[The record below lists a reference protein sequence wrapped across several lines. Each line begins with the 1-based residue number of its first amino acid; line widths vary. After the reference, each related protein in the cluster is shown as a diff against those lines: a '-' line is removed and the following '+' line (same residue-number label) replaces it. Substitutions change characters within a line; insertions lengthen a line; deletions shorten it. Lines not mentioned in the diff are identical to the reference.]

1 MSQDLTKI
9 RNFGIC
15 AHIDAGKTTVSER
28 ILFYTGRIHK
38 IGEVHDGTATMDFL
52 QEEQERGITIQS
64 AATTCPW
71 EKDGNEY
78 KLNLIDTPGHVDFT
92 IEVERSLRVLDGA
105 VAVFDGK
112 EGVEAQS
119 ETVWRQAER
128 YNVPRMCFI
137 NKMDKTG
144 ADWEF
149 SFKSILTRLGANGIP
164 IQYPIGKGNDFIGI
178 ICLVEKRA
186 FTWSEADEGEVIT
199 EIPVPA
205 DCVDAVE
212 FWHTN
217 LVEKVAELDDR
228 LTEKFL
234 TDASTITIPEIKAGL
249 RKGTIDLQ
257 CFPVLCGA
265 ALKYVGIQKVIDA
278 VIDYLP
284 NPTERAEVQGVDPR
298 DPDIKLSRPHAENAP
313 FSALVFKVVA
323 DTHGALTYIRVYSGN
338 ISKGTRVVNPANGR
352 RENVSRIYE
361 MHANTRTALDFA
373 SVGNIVA
380 VVGLKESFTGDT
392 ICDEDQQIVLERM
405 VFPEP
410 VISMSIEPNSAEDK
424 KKLGDALTQIRR
436 EDPSFRSNYNDETG
450 ETIIAGMGELHLEII
465 KNKLVRDLKVNV
477 TVGKPRVSYRE
488 TITGTAK
495 DVRGLFKK
503 QSGGRGQFGDA
514 VVTVSPITPEQ
525 AKEQEL
531 DMKDGVVFLNKI
543 SGGVIPGEF
552 IKPIEYGVRTAAAS
566 GVIGGYPLINVKV
579 ELVFGSYHDVD
590 SSQIAFEQAGSL
602 AFREACSRAGVS
614 LLEPIMK
621 LVVTTP
627 DEFFGNVSGDIASRR
642 GQITDSELR
651 NVVRIISAEVPL
663 SELFGYT
670 TSLRSMTQGRA
681 TSTME
686 PLTYRL
692 MPERL
697 KEEVL
702 KQG

>member
-71 EKDGNEY
+71 EKDGHEY

-186 FTWSEADEGEVIT
+186 FTWNEADEGEVIT

-228 LTEKFL
+228 LDWLVWSAAGHT
-234 TDASTITIPEIKAGL
+234 AMSRITVTA
-249 RKGTIDLQ
+249 D
-257 CFPVLCGA
+257 GA
-265 ALKYVGIQKVIDA
+265 AVLVHAGDSPVGWPWLEA
-278 VIDYLP
+278 
-284 NPTERAEVQGVDPR
+284 AF
-298 DPDIKLSRPHAENAP
+298 A
-313 FSALVFKVVA
+313 
-323 DTHGALTYIRVYSGN
+323 
-338 ISKGTRVVNPANGR
+338 R
-352 RENVSRIYE
+352 READPLAGKLVICGLGVVTHWNETPAARYLF
-361 MHANTRTALDFA
+361 AAL
-373 SVGNIVA
+373 
-380 VVGLKESFTGDT
+380 
-392 ICDEDQQIVLERM
+392 LERLTRST
-405 VFPEP
+405 P
-410 VISMSIEPNSAEDK
+410 VPPG
-424 KKLGDALTQIRR
+424 GD
-436 EDPSFRSNYNDETG
+436 P
-450 ETIIAGMGELHLEII
+450 
-465 KNKLVRDLKVNV
+465 
-477 TVGKPRVSYRE
+477 
-488 TITGTAK
+488 
-495 DVRGLFKK
+495 
-503 QSGGRGQFGDA
+503 
-514 VVTVSPITPEQ
+514 
-525 AKEQEL
+525 
-531 DMKDGVVFLNKI
+531 
-543 SGGVIPGEF
+543 
-552 IKPIEYGVRTAAAS
+552 AAAPPPTDDP
-566 GVIGGYPLINVKV
+566 PLN
-579 ELVFGSYHDVD
+579 
-590 SSQIAFEQAGSL
+590 
-602 AFREACSRAGVS
+602 
-614 LLEPIMK
+614 LL
-621 LVVTTP
+621 
-627 DEFFGNVSGDIASRR
+627 
-642 GQITDSELR
+642 
-651 NVVRIISAEVPL
+651 
-663 SELFGYT
+663 
-670 TSLRSMTQGRA
+670 
-681 TSTME
+681 
-686 PLTYRL
+686 
-692 MPERL
+692 PENDR
-697 KEEVL
+697 
-702 KQG
+702 